1 MNLDKAIP
9 YRLIYFDEAQA
20 NPTVPAPR
28 RSAERGNPAI
38 FVTLT
43 HEFCN
48 DSALIH

>member
-1 MNLDKAIP
+1 MKLF
-9 YRLIYFDEAQA
+9 LTYFGEAQA

-28 RSAERGNPAI
+28 WAAERGNPAI

-48 DSALIH
+48 DSASIYWN